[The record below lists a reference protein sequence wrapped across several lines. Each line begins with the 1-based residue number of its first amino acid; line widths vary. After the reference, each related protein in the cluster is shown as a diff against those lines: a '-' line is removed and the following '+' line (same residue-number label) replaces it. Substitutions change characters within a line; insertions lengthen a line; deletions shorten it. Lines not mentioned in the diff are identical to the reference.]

1 MQRAIETSSPPRAGR
16 KEWIGLAVIAIACVL
31 YVMDLTVLH
40 LAVPAISA
48 NLRPSS
54 AELLWLIDI
63 DGFVVA
69 GSLITMGTLG
79 DRIGR
84 GRLLMLG
91 AAAFGVASV
100 LAAFS
105 TSPGMLIATRAVL
118 GVAGATLAPST
129 LSLIRNMF
137 LDPRQRTQAIG
148 IWITS
153 FSVGGAI
160 GPLAGGVVLEFFW
173 WGAVFLLSV
182 PVMALLLILGPRF
195 LPEYRDPDAGRP
207 DIASA
212 VLSLA
217 AVLGVIFGLKQI
229 AQSGL
234 AWLPVLSI
242 VVGLAIGRAFVW
254 RQRRLDDPFI
264 DLELF
269 RSPAFSAA
277 SLATYGTGILLV
289 FGGFLF
295 LPQYLQLVLGLSPL
309 EAGLWTLPWALAFV
323 VGSNVTPILVRRIR
337 PAVLMAGGLA
347 MAAVGFGVFTQID
360 GDAGF
365 GVIALA
371 SILFSLGTSPLF
383 TLTNDLIIGSA
394 PPERAGAA
402 AGISETAA
410 ELGGA
415 LGIALFGSIGVAIYR
430 GALAG
435 ELPAGVPIAA
445 AEAARDT
452 LAEALSVARGLPE
465 SVGSSLVE
473 VARGA
478 FTQGLHVTALISLI
492 GAIALAAFV
501 LTLLRRV
508 PAPAAE
514 PEPAFT
520 PDRFLPPD
528 HPEWPGHWEAPPVA
542 WQASDVRVD
551 GLDTLEVARLAI
563 VELPEDLRQVI
574 LLRDV
579 EGRTPDDVRRVLGL
593 SPEDERAMLHQARSH
608 VRARLDGYIEKDR
621 TDGGS

>member
-1 MQRAIETSSPPRAGR
+1 MQRETEISPPPRAGR
-16 KEWIGLAVIAIACVL
+16 KEWIGLAVIALACVL

-48 NLRPSS
+48 DLRPSS
-54 AELLWLIDI
+54 AELLWIIDI
-63 DGFVVA
+63 YGFVVA

-84 GRLLMLG
+84 RRLLMLG

-105 TSPGMLIATRAVL
+105 TSAEMLIATRAVL
-118 GVAGATLAPST
+118 GIAGATLAPST

-173 WGAVFLLSV
+173 WGAVFLLAV

-207 DIASA
+207 DLASG

-217 AVLGVIFGLKQI
+217 AVLAVIFGLKLI
-229 AQSGL
+229 AQDGL

-242 VVGLAIGRAFVW
+242 VAGLAIVWAFVG
-254 RQRRLDDPFI
+254 RQRTLDDPFI
-264 DLELF
+264 DLGLF
-269 RSPAFSAA
+269 RSPAFSA
-277 SLATYGTGILLV
+277 SLATYGIGILLV

-295 LPQYLQLVLGLSPL
+295 LPQYLQLVLDLSPL

-323 VGSNVTPILVRRIR
+323 LGSNVTPIIVRRIR
-337 PAVLMAGGLA
+337 PAPLMAGGLA

-371 SILFSLGTSPLF
+371 SVLFSLGTSPLF

-415 LGIALFGSIGVAIYR
+415 LGIAVFGSIGVAIYR
-430 GALAG
+430 GVLAG
-435 ELPAGVPIAA
+435 AVPAGVPVAA

-452 LAEALSVARGLPE
+452 LAEALSVARELPGD
-465 SVGSSLVE
+465 VGATLVE

-492 GAIALAAFV
+492 CAIALAVFV

-508 PAPAAE
+508 PTPTAE
-514 PEPAFT
+514 MERAFP
-520 PDRFLPPD
+520 PDRFLPSD
-528 HPEWPGHWEAPPVA
+528 HPEWPGHWETPPVA
-542 WQASDVRVD
+542 WEALGVRVD
-551 GLDTLEVARLAI
+551 GADTLEQVRVALA
-563 VELPEDLRQVI
+563 EMPEPLRQVI
-574 LLRDV
+574 ILRDV
-579 EGRTPDDVRRVLGL
+579 EGRTLDEVRNALRLA
-593 SPEDERAMLHQARSH
+593 PEEVRAMLQQARGL
-608 VRARLDGYIEKDR
+608 VRARLERYFDGSEN
-621 TDGGS
+621 DGGP